1 MIQYMRGG
9 WRFPSAKGAALVG
22 AIVCVTT
29 AGGCLPGSDS
39 DEGTFKA
46 TLGKFTSSESE
57 PPQVN
62 RAEKKDAL
70 LSMRA
75 VDDLGEGLA
84 STVRSVRRAGEQL
97 VSLERSSVAAANLG
111 PSLPDAAPITID
123 AALFDFYNALR
134 EVESRKR
141 DKPLTIVHFGDDHIA
156 SDRFSGDLREQFQSR
171 FGRSGRGLLQP
182 GLYPARGVKFDRG
195 GQWKPFSSADVSS
208 GVYGVT
214 GVKLAASAS
223 DAWVRLT
230 SADGPFDWVEITLET
245 GPKQGSAIISI
256 DGEAKTVPTS
266 SPTPD
271 WKKIRLNRPG
281 RELTVRA
288 KGDGEIR
295 LHSWMVGNEQPGVS
309 YINLGLPRATA
320 LTAERWSPSLLAAD
334 LKSLAPSL
342 IIIGYGTAE
351 GFDDTLNM
359 PAYEQRLLQVIGRM
373 KIAAPDASF
382 LIIGPPDAARMPS
395 FATAQGGGMNACRGL
410 TSLEAARYDKWM
422 EKGDMRIARW
432 HAPPKLHGVRTA
444 MKRVAAHVNAY
455 FWDWSKIMG
464 GQCGIHAWVHAEPPL
479 ATGDHVQL
487 TAEGAKRSARSFFN
501 ELMGGY
507 SSAAVAATTQRR

>member
-1 MIQYMRGG
+1 MNIQVRRNWLYLL
-9 WRFPSAKGAALVG
+9 AKRAAFTGTVAAALSV
-22 AIVCVTT
+22 
-29 AGGCLPGSDS
+29 GGCLPGADS

-46 TLGKFTSSESE
+46 TLGRFTSSETDA
-57 PPQVN
+57 PQVN
-62 RAEKKDAL
+62 RADKKDAL

-97 VSLERSSVAAANLG
+97 VSVERSAPVTGSLG
-111 PSLPDAAPITID
+111 RALPEAEAITID

-134 EVESRKR
+134 TVEARKR

-171 FGRSGRGLLQP
+171 FGQSGRGMLQP
-182 GLYPARGVKFDRG
+182 GLFPARGVKFDRG
-195 GQWKPFSSADVSS
+195 GQWRSSSS
-208 GVYGVT
+208 VEDSGGIYGAT
-214 GVKLAASAS
+214 GVKLTAKGS
-223 DAWVRLT
+223 DAWLRLT
-230 SADGPFDWVEITLET
+230 SADGPFDWVEVTLET

-256 DGEAKTVPTS
+256 DGEAKVVPTAAPS
-266 SPTPD
+266 PD

-288 KGDGEIR
+288 KGDGEIKV
-295 LHSWMVGNEQPGVS
+295 HSWMVGNLRPGVN
-309 YINLGLPRATA
+309 YVNLGLPRATA
-320 LTAERWSPSLLAAD
+320 LTPERWSPSLLAAD
-334 LKSLAPSL
+334 LKSLEPSL
-342 IIIGYGTAE
+342 IILTYGTIE

-373 KIAAPDASF
+373 KIAAPEASF
-382 LIIGPPDAARMPS
+382 LIIGPPDGARMPA
-395 FATAQGGGMNACRGL
+395 FAASQGGGMDACRGL
-410 TSLEAARYDKWM
+410 TALEIARYAKWM
-422 EKGDMRIARW
+422 AKGDMRMARW
-432 HAPPKLHGVRTA
+432 HAPPKLNGVRTVLR
-444 MKRVAAHVNAY
+444 RVAAHVNAY

-479 ATGDHVQL
+479 AAGDHVQL
-487 TAEGAKRSARSFFN
+487 TAEGAKRSARTLFN

-507 SSAAVAATTQRR
+507 SSSGLATAQKR